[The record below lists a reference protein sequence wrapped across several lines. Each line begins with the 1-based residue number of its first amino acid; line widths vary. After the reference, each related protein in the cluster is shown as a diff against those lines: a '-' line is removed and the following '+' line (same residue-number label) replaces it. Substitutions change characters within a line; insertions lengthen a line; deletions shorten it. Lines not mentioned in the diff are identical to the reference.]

1 MGSEGPSKS
10 RGRELAASIP
20 IDWLEK
26 LVWLSLVCPESEME
40 GVGDKNKGIC
50 SHRASHELLAL
61 IGILVSSAEVLGQS
75 SVFTMV
81 WPLSF
86 CTFIL

>member
-1 MGSEGPSKS
+1 MGSEGPSES
-10 RGRELAASIP
+10 GGGELEASIL
-20 IDWLEK
+20 IDWLEE
-26 LVWLSLVCPESEME
+26 LVWLSLVVPESEME
-40 GVGDKNKGIC
+40 GVGDKNKGSC

-61 IGILVSSAEVLGQS
+61 IGFLVSSAEVLGQS

-81 WPLSF
+81 WPLSL